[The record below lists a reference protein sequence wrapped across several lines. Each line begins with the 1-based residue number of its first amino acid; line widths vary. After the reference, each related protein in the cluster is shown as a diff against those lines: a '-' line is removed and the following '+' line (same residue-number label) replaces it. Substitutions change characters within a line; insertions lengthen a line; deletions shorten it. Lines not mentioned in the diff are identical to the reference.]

1 MEPSAARV
9 LTMVEVRVIIT
20 SIMPTPI
27 KKGDK
32 IVIPGAEFMSKEELA
47 TAKKNESQRRQ
58 MARRRGG
65 EPVEKL
71 TKQEIREKDNALLLE
86 TALDVRNMTSQVLKM
101 KLHQLLTDPDQLT
114 KTNLV
119 HLTTAFGTLVDKAQL
134 LSGLATEHIAVSA
147 KIDINISSDEAI
159 SQLNKMREKFNESN
173 NT

>member
-1 MEPSAARV
+1 MKDSSVKDGRVKDPSK
-9 LTMVEVRVIIT
+9 VIKRGD
-20 SIMPTPI
+20 PI
-27 KKGDK
+27 
-32 IVIPGAEFMSKEELA
+32 IIPGAEFMTKEELRA
-47 TAKKNESQRRQ
+47 AKNKESMRRQ

-65 EPVEKL
+65 EPTEKL
-71 TKQEIREKDNALLLE
+71 TKQEIRERDNALLLE

-101 KLHQLLTDPDQLT
+101 KLHQLLTDPDALN

-159 SQLNKMREKFNESN
+159 TQLNKMREKFNEDNSAS
-173 NT
+173 